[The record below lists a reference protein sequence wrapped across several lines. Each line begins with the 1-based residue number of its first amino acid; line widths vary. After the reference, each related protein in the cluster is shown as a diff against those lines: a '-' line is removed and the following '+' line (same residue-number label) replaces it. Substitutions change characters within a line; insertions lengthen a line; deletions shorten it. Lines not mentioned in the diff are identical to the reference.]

1 MRGTKYICGFP
12 KYFHEIWQ
20 NLRKTN
26 AFMTGDNSFILET
39 MTVQSK
45 TLQKL
50 NMQGI
55 ACYLFLQVGQTNE

>member
-1 MRGTKYICGFP
+1 
-12 KYFHEIWQ
+12 
-20 NLRKTN
+20 
-26 AFMTGDNSFILET
+26 MTGDNSFILET

-55 ACYLFLQVGQTNE
+55 VCYLFLQVGQTNE